1 MALLVPLDQAEQ
13 QDHKVSQVQQVLRAE
28 LVLQVI
34 KEMTVL
40 QVLLALAQQAHRD
53 QQVPKVLQAQL
64 GLKVLLAQLE
74 VVQQEPLV
82 LDQQVLQVLQVSRE
96 QLDQ

>member
-1 MALLVPLDQAEQ
+1 
-13 QDHKVSQVQQVLRAE
+13 VLKAE

-40 QVLLALAQQAHRD
+40 QVPLALAQQAHRD

-64 GLKVLLAQLE
+64 GLKVLQAQPE
-74 VVQQEPLV
+74 VAQQEQLV
-82 LDQQVLQVLQVSRE
+82 SDLQALQALQVSKE

>member
-1 MALLVPLDQAEQ
+1 
-13 QDHKVSQVQQVLRAE
+13 VLRAE

-34 KEMTVL
+34 KEITVL
-40 QVLLALAQQAHRD
+40 LVLRALAQQAHRD

-64 GLKVLLAQLE
+64 GLRVPQAQLE
-74 VVQQEPLV
+74 VAQQEQLV
-82 LDQQVLQVLQVSRE
+82 LDLQALQVLQVSKE